1 MAKQQKGCKLRPTG
15 EEIRLV
21 TVRRAICTAVHIQ
34 RRRFAIINGL
44 LGSVV
49 HILALS
55 WWSLRKKRCF
65 CSGMENYGETGSG
78 MGALQTLSLDDQRII
93 EVDGNYRSIDFRFH
107 LYCHHAEN
115 LKSDL
120 RQLPLVLKK
129 QKCKNT
135 KQHRKKPS
143 KINKKIDIKD
153 IRDKKNKHSK

>member
-1 MAKQQKGCKLRPTG
+1 MAKQQKSYKLRPTG

-21 TVRRAICTAVHIQ
+21 TVRRAICTAVGH
-34 RRRFAIINGL
+34 RRFAIMDGL

-55 WWSLRKKRCF
+55 WWGLRKKRCF
-65 CSGMENYGETGSG
+65 CSGMENYGRTGSG
-78 MGALQTLSLDDQRII
+78 MGALHTLSLGDQRII

-135 KQHRKKPS
+135 KQHRKKNN
-143 KINKKIDIKD
+143 KINKKIIK
-153 IRDKKNKHSK
+153 R

>member
-65 CSGMENYGETGSG
+65 CSGIENYGRTGSG
-78 MGALQTLSLDDQRII
+78 MGALHTLSLDDQRII
-93 EVDGNYRSIDFRFH
+93 EVDGNYRSIVFLFH
-107 LYCHHAEN
+107 FYCHHAEN
-115 LKSDL
+115 LKPDL
-120 RQLPLVLKK
+120 RQLLLVLKK
-129 QKCKNT
+129 KMQKHKTTQEKTQQN
-135 KQHRKKPS
+135 QQ
-143 KINKKIDIKD
+143 KD
-153 IRDKKNKHSK
+153 RYKRYKR